1 MTESEFSLSE
11 IYTAANGSPIIKVV
25 SDTKTVIARFNRA
38 SSGHISV
45 APESPGLTPGI
56 HDIVMHSNTDIVVAL
71 HNLVIVFA
79 VAPKL
84 IGLTGVQIAAAE
96 ISGVKR
102 RNIVGASVAVHTKN
116 C

>member
-1 MTESEFSLSE
+1 MCFFVKML
-11 IYTAANGSPIIKVV
+11 
-25 SDTKTVIARFNRA
+25 
-38 SSGHISV
+38 
-45 APESPGLTPGI
+45 
-56 HDIVMHSNTDIVVAL
+56 DIVMHSNTDIVVAL

-102 RNIVGASVAVHTKN
+102 RNVVGASVAVHTKN